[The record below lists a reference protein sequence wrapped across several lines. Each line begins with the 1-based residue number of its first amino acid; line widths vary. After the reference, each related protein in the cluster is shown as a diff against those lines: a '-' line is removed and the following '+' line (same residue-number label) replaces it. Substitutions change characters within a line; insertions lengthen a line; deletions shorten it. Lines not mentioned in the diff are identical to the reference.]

1 MLFGFWDGFTVAL
14 IVVGEVCAEVEGLLM
29 AMAVVVVVIGS
40 DLGCGVVLEVRIALS
55 YDKRLAVVTPTEAVE
70 QLDASLVKTGTGSQV
85 VRSLV
90 SQQTVTCI
98 GIQEECVLC
107 GECVQCPALIVK
119 LFVMDRDIKTE
130 LPWRIGHRDAVKLH
144 LVCSRLA
151 DREPGR
157 TYNVRMRQSCPA
169 ERLDHIFRWESAMD

>member
-1 MLFGFWDGFTVAL
+1 MQAGIGIGLDAPVVLAVEGATEVEVAIEQVGSADIHGL
-14 IVVGEVCAEVEGLLM
+14 VGIDTGSGCIFYRLCHVAMVVGEVCAEVEGLLM

-119 LFVMDRDIKTE
+119 LFVMDRDNQ
-130 LPWRIGHRDAVKLH
+130 AV
-144 LVCSRLA
+144 
-151 DREPGR
+151 
-157 TYNVRMRQSCPA
+157 
-169 ERLDHIFRWESAMD
+169 